1 MSSDSPDRLAPN
13 TAVAPTALS
22 WEEAVALLQG
32 QDLAQR
38 YYAAWYLGT
47 TQDPR
52 SVEPLLQAL
61 RDEAD
66 RTALGGY
73 PLRRNAARALGVIG
87 DRRAAPGLI
96 EALDTSDPYLQEEI
110 AYALAQLG
118 DPAAVPPLL
127 ALLHDPTADR
137 PWEAIIEALGQL
149 RATQATEVLQPFRDH
164 PSERVRSATAWTL
177 YRLTQDPALTQ
188 VLLDLLGR
196 EDSILRQA
204 ALFDLAESGW
214 LGGAEAIAGCDVA
227 VNLRLNALKRLFDV
241 ALVPDAQAEHRQ
253 QIAATTVMP
262 WIERLL

>member
-1 MSSDSPDRLAPN
+1 M
-13 TAVAPTALS
+13 
-22 WEEAVALLQG
+22 LQG
-32 QDLAQR
+32 SDLAQR

-52 SVEPLLQAL
+52 SVPPLLAAL
-61 RDEAD
+61 QDEAD

-87 DRRAAPGLI
+87 DPQAVSGLI

-118 DPAAVPPLL
+118 DERGIPPLL
-127 ALLHDPTADR
+127 ELLQDPEADR

-149 RATQATEVLQPFRDH
+149 RAQAAESLLQRFRDH

-177 YRLTQDPALTQ
+177 FRLTQDPSLTQ
-188 VLLDLLGR
+188 VLLDLLYR
-196 EDSILRQA
+196 EDAILRQA

-214 LGGAEAIAGCDVA
+214 LGGAEAIARCDVA
-227 VNLRLNALKRLFDV
+227 TNLRLNALKRLFDV
-241 ALVPDAQAEHRQ
+241 AIVPEEPEHRRQ
-253 QIAATTVMP
+253 QIAATTVIP
-262 WIERLL
+262 WIEQLL